1 MNGLLVRSP
10 TRMIDPSITSAI
22 FAPKAQN
29 QTLLSVTLTDHPSEA
44 LALES
49 WIDPD
54 QRIPRQGVFEGPG
67 WTRVEQIISEYL
79 RNYFT
84 AMARGTSVTIST
96 ELARRQSVPARTF
109 PFSSHLNLLGGTDE
123 GIFVEPDDHI
133 SG

>member
-1 MNGLLVRSP
+1 MNGLLAQSP
-10 TRMIDPSITSAI
+10 ARMIDPSITSAI

-29 QTLLSVTLTDHPSEA
+29 QTLLSVMLTDDPSEA

-54 QRIPRQGVFEGPG
+54 QRVPRQAEFEGPG
-67 WTRVEQIISEYL
+67 WTRLEQIISEYL

-84 AMARGTSVTIST
+84 VAARGTSVTISN
-96 ELARRQSVPARTF
+96 ELARQSVPARSF
-109 PFSSHLNLLGGTDE
+109 PFSTHLNLLGGTDE

-133 SG
+133 GG